1 MCGIFGIAST
11 KSTRNKLYQ
20 GLMKLEYR
28 GYDSSGISGTH
39 ISSKLSTI
47 KATGPIK
54 NLRTKLTSLTRI
66 TTGIAHTR
74 WATHG
79 EAILKNTHPHLS
91 ENISI
96 VHNGIIENYIELK
109 SLLKKKG
116 YLFKSDTDSEVISH
130 LIHMNYKKTK
140 NMESSIIS
148 TTKMLNG
155 SYAIGCI
162 NTNYAN
168 TIFAACKGSPLIIG
182 KGVNENFIAS
192 DITPILSDTKHYIPL
207 DDDEFAK
214 VTPSKIS
221 IFNANKKTISK
232 KVKTSKINTE
242 QASLTGHKHFMH
254 KEIYEQK
261 SILKEMISRYVGT
274 NKILPNI
281 FGPGTD
287 KILENI
293 DHIHFVACGT
303 SYHAS
308 LVAKDWIEEYTTI
321 TCTAEV
327 ASEYKYKKINVLPK
341 TLFVSISQS
350 GETADTIS
358 SLKKALKLK
367 YSNTLAICNVAE
379 STLTRLSKLV
389 FLMNAGP
396 EISVASTK
404 AFTSQLFTLL
414 LLTIVI
420 SRKFGNI
427 ESRMVKDIYKINEV
441 IDALYKLEADIKKIS
456 TKFKNKEHTIFLG
469 KGTSYPIA
477 LEAALKLK
485 EISYIHASA
494 YHSGELKHGP
504 LALVDKKMPVVCFL
518 PDNHL
523 ARLVLSNLAE
533 VEARKGQTFIFTN
546 KKIPKKNKKV
556 EIIKMPDCP
565 DLIAPILYIIPA
577 QLLSYH
583 VALKKKTDV
592 DKPRNLAKSVTVE

>member
-11 KSTRNKLYQ
+11 KSIKSKLYQ
-20 GLMKLEYR
+20 GLIKLEYR
-28 GYDSSGISGTH
+28 GYDSSGISGSDV
-39 ISSKLSTI
+39 SSKLTTI

-54 NLRTKLTSLTRI
+54 NLRTKLKTLTKI

-79 EAILKNTHPHLS
+79 EPILKNTHPHLS
-91 ENISI
+91 ENISV
-96 VHNGIIENYIELK
+96 VHNGIIENHIELK
-109 SLLKKKG
+109 SLLKKKN
-116 YLFKSDTDSEVISH
+116 YIFKSDTDSEAISH
-130 LIHMNYKKTK
+130 LIHMYYKKSK
-140 NMESSIIS
+140 NMETAIIS
-148 TTKMLNG
+148 TSKMLKG
-155 SYAIGCI
+155 SYAIACM
-162 NTNYAN
+162 NTNYPN
-168 TIFAACKGSPLIIG
+168 TIFAACNGSPLILG
-182 KGVNENFIAS
+182 KGKSENFIAS
-192 DITPILSDTKHYIPL
+192 DITPILADTKHFMAL
-207 DDDEFAK
+207 SDSEFAK
-214 VTPSKIS
+214 ITPTKIS
-221 IFNANKKTISK
+221 VFNSNNKKINKIVKISK
-232 KVKTSKINTE
+232 LNSE
-242 QASLTGHKHFMH
+242 QSSLSGHKHFMH

-261 SILKEMISRYVGT
+261 TILNEMTNHYIGT
-274 NKILPNI
+274 DKILPNI

-287 KILENI
+287 KMFENI

-358 SLKKALKLK
+358 SVKKALKLK

-379 STLTRLSKLV
+379 STITRLSKLV

-414 LLTIVI
+414 LLTVVI

-427 ESRMVKDIYKINEV
+427 ENNMVKNIRKISTILDSIYQ
-441 IDALYKLEADIKKIS
+441 LETDIKKIS
-456 TKFKNKEHTIFLG
+456 SKFKNKEHTLFLG

-523 ARLVLSNLAE
+523 AKLVLSNLAE
-533 VEARKGQTFIFTN
+533 VEARQGQTFIFTN
-546 KKIPKKNKKV
+546 KKIPKKNKKI
-556 EIIKMPDCP
+556 EIITMPDCP

>member
-261 SILKEMISRYVGT
+261 SILKEMTSRYVGT

-427 ESRMVKDIYKINEV
+427 ESRMVKDIGKINEI
-441 IDALYKLEADIKKIS
+441 IDSLYKLETDIKKIS

-533 VEARKGQTFIFTN
+533 VEARQGQTFIFTN
-546 KKIPKKNKKV
+546 KKIAKKNKKV
-556 EIIKMPDCP
+556 EIIRMPDCP

>member
-28 GYDSSGISGTH
+28 GYDSSGISGSD

-116 YLFKSDTDSEVISH
+116 YSFKSDTDSEVISH

-148 TTKMLNG
+148 TTKMLKG

-207 DDDEFAK
+207 DDNEFAK
-214 VTPSKIS
+214 ITPSKIS

-232 KVKTSKINTE
+232 KVKTSKMNSE
-242 QASLTGHKHFMH
+242 QSSLSGHKHFMH

-261 SILKEMISRYVGT
+261 PILKEMTSRYVGT

-427 ESRMVKDIYKINEV
+427 ESRMVKDIYKISEI
-441 IDALYKLEADIKKIS
+441 IDSLYKLETDIKKIS

-533 VEARKGQTFIFTN
+533 VEARQGQTFIFTN

-583 VALKKKTDV
+583 VALRKKTDV

>member
-11 KSTRNKLYQ
+11 KSIRNKLYQ
-20 GLMKLEYR
+20 GLLKLEYR
-28 GYDSSGISGTH
+28 GYDSSGISGSDA
-39 ISSKLSTI
+39 SSKLTTI

-79 EAILKNTHPHLS
+79 EPILKNTHPHLS
-91 ENISI
+91 DNISI
-96 VHNGIIENYIELK
+96 VHNGIIENHVELR
-109 SLLKKKG
+109 SLLKKKQ
-116 YLFKSDTDSEVISH
+116 YTFKSDTDSEVISH

-140 NMESSIIS
+140 NMETSIVLTS
-148 TTKMLNG
+148 KMLKG

-162 NTNYAN
+162 NTDYPN

-182 KGVNENFIAS
+182 KGINENFIAS
-192 DITPILSDTKHYIPL
+192 DITPILSDTKHYITL
-207 DDDEFAK
+207 DDDQFAK
-214 VTPSKIS
+214 ITPSKTL
-221 IFNANKKTISK
+221 IFNANKRTISK
-232 KVKTSKINTE
+232 RVKISKTNSK
-242 QASLTGHKHFMH
+242 QSSLLGHKHFMH

-261 SILKEMISRYVGT
+261 SILKEMKNRYIGT
-274 NKILPNI
+274 KKLLPNI

-414 LLTIVI
+414 LLTIVV
-420 SRKFGNI
+420 SRKFGSI
-427 ESRMVKDIYKINEV
+427 ESRMVRDISKINEI
-441 IDALYKLEADIKKIS
+441 IDSLYKLEADIKKIS

-523 ARLVLSNLAE
+523 AKLVLSNLAE
-533 VEARKGQTFIFTN
+533 VEARQGQTFIFTN
-546 KKIPKKNKKV
+546 KKIAKKNKKV

>member
-1 MCGIFGIAST
+1 MW
-11 KSTRNKLYQ
+11 N
-20 GLMKLEYR
+20 
-28 GYDSSGISGTH
+28 
-39 ISSKLSTI
+39 
-47 KATGPIK
+47 P
-54 NLRTKLTSLTRI
+54 
-66 TTGIAHTR
+66 
-74 WATHG
+74 
-79 EAILKNTHPHLS
+79 
-91 ENISI
+91 
-96 VHNGIIENYIELK
+96 IIENYIELK

-116 YLFKSDTDSEVISH
+116 YSFKSDTDSEVISH
-130 LIHMNYKKTK
+130 LINMNYKKTK
-140 NMESSIIS
+140 NMESSIIL
-148 TTKMLNG
+148 TTKMLKG

-162 NTNYAN
+162 NTNYPN
-168 TIFAACKGSPLIIG
+168 IIFAACKGSPLIIG

-192 DITPILSDTKHYIPL
+192 DIMPILSDTRHYITL
-207 DDDEFAK
+207 DDNEFAK
-214 VTPSKIS
+214 LTPSKIS
-221 IFNANKKTISK
+221 IFNANKKIISK
-232 KVKTSKINTE
+232 KAKTSKIDTE
-242 QASLTGHKHFMH
+242 QASLSGHKHFMH

-261 SILKEMISRYVGT
+261 AILKEMTNRYIGT

-427 ESRMVKDIYKINEV
+427 ESRMVKDIGKINEI
-441 IDALYKLEADIKKIS
+441 IDSLYKLETDIKKIS

-533 VEARKGQTFIFTN
+533 VEARQGQTFIFTN
-546 KKIPKKNKKV
+546 KKIAKKNRKV

-583 VALKKKTDV
+583 VALKKKTNV

>member
-11 KSTRNKLYQ
+11 KSIRNKLYQ
-20 GLMKLEYR
+20 GLIKLEYR
-28 GYDSSGISGTH
+28 GYDSSGISGSDV
-39 ISSKLSTI
+39 SSKLTTI

-54 NLRTKLTSLTRI
+54 NLRSKLTSLTRI

-116 YLFKSDTDSEVISH
+116 YSFKSDTDSEVISH
-130 LIHMNYKKTK
+130 LINMNYKKTK
-140 NMESSIIS
+140 NMESSIIL
-148 TTKMLNG
+148 TTKMLKG

-162 NTNYAN
+162 NTNYPN
-168 TIFAACKGSPLIIG
+168 IIFAACKGSPLIIG

-192 DITPILSDTKHYIPL
+192 DIMPILSDTRHYITL
-207 DDDEFAK
+207 DDNEFAK
-214 VTPSKIS
+214 LTPSKIS
-221 IFNANKKTISK
+221 IFNANKKIISK
-232 KVKTSKINTE
+232 KAKTSKINTE
-242 QASLTGHKHFMH
+242 QSSLSGHKHFMH
-254 KEIYEQK
+254 KEIFEQK
-261 SILKEMISRYVGT
+261 AILKEMTNRYIGT

-427 ESRMVKDIYKINEV
+427 ESRMVKDIGKINEI
-441 IDALYKLEADIKKIS
+441 IDSLYKLETDIKKIS

-533 VEARKGQTFIFTN
+533 VEARQGQTFIFTN
-546 KKIPKKNKKV
+546 KKIAKKNKKV
-556 EIIKMPDCP
+556 EIIRMPDCP

-583 VALKKKTDV
+583 VALKKKTNV

>member
-28 GYDSSGISGTH
+28 GYDSSGISGSD
-39 ISSKLSTI
+39 ISSKLTTI

-109 SLLKKKG
+109 SLLKKKR
-116 YLFKSDTDSEVISH
+116 YSFKSDTDSEVISH

-148 TTKMLNG
+148 TTKILKG
-155 SYAIGCI
+155 SYAIGCM
-162 NTNYAN
+162 NTNYPN

-207 DDDEFAK
+207 DDNEFAK
-214 VTPSKIS
+214 ITPSKVS
-221 IFNANKKTISK
+221 IFNANKTTISK
-232 KVKTSKINTE
+232 KVKTSKMNSE
-242 QASLTGHKHFMH
+242 QSSLSGHKHFMH

-261 SILKEMISRYVGT
+261 SILKEMTSRYVGT

-427 ESRMVKDIYKINEV
+427 ESRMVKDIYKISEI
-441 IDALYKLEADIKKIS
+441 IDSLYKLETDIKKIS

-533 VEARKGQTFIFTN
+533 VEARQGQTFIFTN

-583 VALKKKTDV
+583 VALRKKTDV

>member
-1 MCGIFGIAST
+1 MCGIFGIVSDKT
-11 KSTRNKLYQ
+11 IGIKLYQ
-20 GLMKLEYR
+20 GLKKLEYR
-28 GYDSSGISGTH
+28 GYDSSGIVGLTNS
-39 ISSKLSTI
+39 IKYKTI
-47 KATGPIK
+47 KAIGPIK
-54 NLRTKLTSLTRI
+54 NLKSKLKQISNV

-79 EAILKNTHPHLS
+79 EPLLKNTHPHLS
-91 ENISI
+91 DKIAI
-96 VHNGIIENYIELK
+96 VHNGIIENYETLK
-109 SLLKKKG
+109 IFLKNKK
-116 YLFKSDTDSEVISH
+116 YKFKSDTDSEIIAH
-130 LIHMNYKKTK
+130 LIDYHYKKSK
-140 NMESSIIS
+140 DMKSSLIAS
-148 TTKMLNG
+148 VKKLEGN
-155 SYAIGCI
+155 YAIGVI
-162 NTNYAN
+162 NNDLPDKLY
-168 TIFAACKGSPLIIG
+168 AACNGSPLIIAKG
-182 KGVNENFIAS
+182 KNQNFIAS
-192 DITPILSDTKHYIPL
+192 DISPILDDTQKYL
-207 DDDEFAK
+207 TLGDKEFAEL
-214 VTPSKIS
+214 TSNNIT
-221 IFNANKKTISK
+221 IFNSSNNIINKKITISK
-232 KVKTSKINTE
+232 IEKKHV
-242 QASLTGHKHFMH
+242 SLSGHKHFMH

-261 SILKEMISRYVGT
+261 SIIDEMIKRYIGKESV
-274 NKILPNI
+274 LPNI
-281 FGPGTD
+281 FGPNTD

-293 DHIHFVACGT
+293 KHIHFVACGT
-303 SYHAS
+303 SYHAT
-308 LVAKDWIEEYTTI
+308 LVARDWIEQFTTI

-327 ASEYKYKKINVLPK
+327 ASEYKYKKINVLPD

-367 YSNTLAICNVAE
+367 YTNTLAICNVAE
-379 STLTRLSKLV
+379 STITRLSNLV

-404 AFTSQLFTLL
+404 AFTSQLFSLL
-414 LLTIVI
+414 LLAVI
-420 SRKFGNI
+420 ASRGYGNFEKKMI
-427 ESRMVKDIYKINEV
+427 S
-441 IDALYKLEADIKKIS
+441 DIKKINKIIDDMYKLEPEIKKIS
-456 TKFKNKEHTIFLG
+456 SKFKNKEHTLFLG

-523 ARLVLSNLAE
+523 AKLVLSNLAE

-546 KKIPKKNKKV
+546 KKISKKNKQV

-565 DLIAPILYIIPA
+565 DLIVPILYIVPA

-583 VALKKKTDV
+583 VALKKKTNV

>member
-11 KSTRNKLYQ
+11 KSIRNKLYQ
-20 GLMKLEYR
+20 GLIKLEYR
-28 GYDSSGISGTH
+28 GYDSSGISGSDA
-39 ISSKLSTI
+39 SSKLTTI

-79 EAILKNTHPHLS
+79 EPILKNTHPHLS
-91 ENISI
+91 DNISI
-96 VHNGIIENYIELK
+96 VHNGIIENHVELR
-109 SLLKKKG
+109 SLLKKKQ
-116 YLFKSDTDSEVISH
+116 YTFRSDTDSEVISH
-130 LIHMNYKKTK
+130 LINMNYKKTK
-140 NMESSIIS
+140 NMETSIVLTS
-148 TTKMLNG
+148 KMLKG

-162 NTNYAN
+162 NTDYPN

-182 KGVNENFIAS
+182 KGINENFIAS
-192 DITPILSDTKHYIPL
+192 DITPILSDTKHYITL

-214 VTPSKIS
+214 ITPSKTL
-221 IFNANKKTISK
+221 IFNANKRTISK
-232 KVKTSKINTE
+232 RVKISKTNSK
-242 QASLTGHKHFMH
+242 QSSLSGHKHFMH

-261 SILKEMISRYVGT
+261 SILKEMKNRYIGS
-274 NKILPNI
+274 KKLLPNI

-414 LLTIVI
+414 LLTIVL
-420 SRKFGNI
+420 SRNFGSI
-427 ESRMVKDIYKINEV
+427 ESRMVRDISKINEI
-441 IDALYKLEADIKKIS
+441 IDSLYRLEADIKKIS

-523 ARLVLSNLAE
+523 AKLVLSNLAE
-533 VEARKGQTFIFTN
+533 VEARQGQTFIFTN
-546 KKIPKKNKKV
+546 KKIAKKNKKV

>member
-1 MCGIFGIAST
+1 
-11 KSTRNKLYQ
+11 
-20 GLMKLEYR
+20 
-28 GYDSSGISGTH
+28 
-39 ISSKLSTI
+39 
-47 KATGPIK
+47 
-54 NLRTKLTSLTRI
+54 
-66 TTGIAHTR
+66 
-74 WATHG
+74 
-79 EAILKNTHPHLS
+79 
-91 ENISI
+91 
-96 VHNGIIENYIELK
+96 VHNGIIENHIELK
-109 SLLKKKG
+109 SLLKKKN
-116 YLFKSDTDSEVISH
+116 YIFKSDTDSEAISH
-130 LIHMNYKKTK
+130 LIHMYYKKSK
-140 NMESSIIS
+140 NMETAIIS
-148 TTKMLNG
+148 TSKMLKG
-155 SYAIGCI
+155 SYAIACM
-162 NTNYAN
+162 NTNYPN
-168 TIFAACKGSPLIIG
+168 TIFAACNGSPLILG
-182 KGVNENFIAS
+182 KGKSENFIAS
-192 DITPILSDTKHYIPL
+192 DITPILADTRHFMALSDS
-207 DDDEFAK
+207 EFAK
-214 VTPSKIS
+214 ITPTKIS
-221 IFNANKKTISK
+221 VFNSNNKKINKIVKISK
-232 KVKTSKINTE
+232 LNSE
-242 QASLTGHKHFMH
+242 QSSLSGHKHFMH

-261 SILKEMISRYVGT
+261 TILNEMTNHYIGT
-274 NKILPNI
+274 DKILPNI

-287 KILENI
+287 KMFENI

-358 SLKKALKLK
+358 SVKKALKLK

-379 STLTRLSKLV
+379 STITRLSKLV

-414 LLTIVI
+414 LLTVVI

-427 ESRMVKDIYKINEV
+427 ENNMVKNIRKISTILDSIYQ
-441 IDALYKLEADIKKIS
+441 LETDIKKIS
-456 TKFKNKEHTIFLG
+456 SKFKNKEHTLFLG

-523 ARLVLSNLAE
+523 AKLVLSNLAE
-533 VEARKGQTFIFTN
+533 VEARQGQTFIFTN
-546 KKIPKKNKKV
+546 KKIPKKNKKI
-556 EIIKMPDCP
+556 EIITMPDCP

>member
-11 KSTRNKLYQ
+11 KSIRNKLYQ
-20 GLMKLEYR
+20 GLIKLEYR
-28 GYDSSGISGTH
+28 GYDSSGISGSDV
-39 ISSKLSTI
+39 SSKLTTI

-79 EAILKNTHPHLS
+79 EPILKNTHPHLS
-91 ENISI
+91 DNISI
-96 VHNGIIENYIELK
+96 VHNGIIENHVELR
-109 SLLKKKG
+109 SLLKKKQ
-116 YLFKSDTDSEVISH
+116 YTFRSDTDSEVISH
-130 LIHMNYKKTK
+130 LINMNYKKTK
-140 NMESSIIS
+140 NMETSIVLTS
-148 TTKMLNG
+148 KMLKG

-162 NTNYAN
+162 NTDYPN

-182 KGVNENFIAS
+182 KGINENFIAS
-192 DITPILSDTKHYIPL
+192 DITPILSDTKHYITL

-214 VTPSKIS
+214 ITPSKTL
-221 IFNANKKTISK
+221 IFNANKRTISK
-232 KVKTSKINTE
+232 RVKISKTNSK
-242 QASLTGHKHFMH
+242 QSSLSGHKHFMH

-261 SILKEMISRYVGT
+261 SILKEMKNRYIGS
-274 NKILPNI
+274 KKLLPNI

-293 DHIHFVACGT
+293 DHIHFAACGT

-414 LLTIVI
+414 LLTIVL
-420 SRKFGNI
+420 SRNFGSI
-427 ESRMVKDIYKINEV
+427 ESRMVRDISKINEI
-441 IDALYKLEADIKKIS
+441 IDSLYRLEADIKKIS

-523 ARLVLSNLAE
+523 AKLVLSNLAE
-533 VEARKGQTFIFTN
+533 VEARQGQTFIFTN
-546 KKIPKKNKKV
+546 KKIAKKNKKV

>member
-11 KSTRNKLYQ
+11 KSIKNKLYQ
-20 GLMKLEYR
+20 GLIKLEYR
-28 GYDSSGISGTH
+28 GYDSSGISGSDV
-39 ISSKLSTI
+39 SSKLTSI

-54 NLRTKLTSLTRI
+54 NLRTKLPVLTKI

-79 EAILKNTHPHLS
+79 EPILKNTHPHLS
-91 ENISI
+91 ENISV
-96 VHNGIIENYIELK
+96 VHNGIIENHIELR
-109 SLLKKKG
+109 SLLKKKN
-116 YLFKSDTDSEVISH
+116 YTFKSDTDSEAISH
-130 LIHMNYKKTK
+130 LIHMYYKKSK
-140 NMESSIIS
+140 NMETAVVSAS
-148 TTKMLNG
+148 KMLKG
-155 SYAIGCI
+155 SYAIACM
-162 NTNYAN
+162 NTNYPN
-168 TIFAACKGSPLIIG
+168 TIFAACNGSPLIIG
-182 KGVNENFIAS
+182 KGKGENFIAS
-192 DITPILSDTKHYIPL
+192 DITPILADTKDFITL
-207 DDDEFAK
+207 NDSEFAK
-214 VTPSKIS
+214 ITPTEIL
-221 IFNANKKTISK
+221 IFNSNKKKIN
-232 KVKTSKINTE
+232 KVIKTSKFNSE
-242 QASLTGHKHFMH
+242 QSSLSGYKHFMH

-261 SILKEMISRYVGT
+261 SILKEMTDRYVGT

-287 KILENI
+287 KMLENI

-327 ASEYKYKKINVLPK
+327 ASEYKYKNINVLPK

-358 SLKKALKLK
+358 SVKKALKLK

-379 STLTRLSKLV
+379 STITRLSKLV

-414 LLTIVI
+414 LLTVVV

-427 ESRMVKDIYKINEV
+427 ENNMVKDLRKINSV
-441 IDALYKLEADIKKIS
+441 IDSIYQLETDIKKIAS
-456 TKFKNKEHTIFLG
+456 KFKNKEHTLFLG
-469 KGTSYPIA
+469 KGSSYPVA

-523 ARLVLSNLAE
+523 AKLVLSNLAE
-533 VEARKGQTFIFTN
+533 VEARQGQTFIFTN
-546 KKIPKKNKKV
+546 KKIPKKNNKV

-565 DLIAPILYIIPA
+565 DLIVPILYIIPA
-577 QLLSYH
+577 QFLSYH

>member
-11 KSTRNKLYQ
+11 KGIRNKLYQ
-20 GLMKLEYR
+20 GLIKLEYR
-28 GYDSSGISGTH
+28 GYDSSGISGSCA
-39 ISSKLSTI
+39 SSKLTTI
-47 KATGPIK
+47 KAVGPIK
-54 NLRTKLTSLTRI
+54 NLRTKLKTLTKI

-79 EAILKNTHPHLS
+79 EPILKNTHPHLS
-91 ENISI
+91 ENISV
-96 VHNGIIENYIELK
+96 VHNGIIENHIELR
-109 SLLKKKG
+109 SLLKKKN
-116 YLFKSDTDSEVISH
+116 YTFKSDTDSEAISH
-130 LIHMNYKKTK
+130 LIHMNFKKSK
-140 NMESSIIS
+140 NMETAVIS
-148 TTKMLNG
+148 TSKMLKG
-155 SYAIGCI
+155 SYAIGCM
-162 NTNYAN
+162 NTNYPN
-168 TIFAACKGSPLIIG
+168 TIFAACNGSPLIIG
-182 KGVNENFIAS
+182 KGKGENFIAS
-192 DITPILSDTKHYIPL
+192 DITPILADTKDFITL
-207 DDDEFAK
+207 NDSEFAK
-214 VTPSKIS
+214 ITPTEIL
-221 IFNANKKTISK
+221 IFNSNKKKIN
-232 KVKTSKINTE
+232 KVTRTSKFNSE
-242 QASLTGHKHFMH
+242 QSSLSGHKHFMH

-261 SILKEMISRYVGT
+261 SILKEMTDHYVGT

-287 KILENI
+287 KMLENI

-358 SLKKALKLK
+358 SVKKALKLK

-379 STLTRLSKLV
+379 STITRLSKLV

-414 LLTIVI
+414 LLTVVV
-420 SRKFGNI
+420 SRKFGSI
-427 ESRMVKDIYKINEV
+427 EKQMVKDLRKINSV
-441 IDALYKLEADIKKIS
+441 IDSIYQLETDIKKIAS
-456 TKFKNKEHTIFLG
+456 KFKNKEHTLFLG
-469 KGTSYPIA
+469 KGSSYPIA

-523 ARLVLSNLAE
+523 AKLVLSNLAE
-533 VEARKGQTFIFTN
+533 VEARQGQTFIFTN
-546 KKIPKKNKKV
+546 KKIPKKNNKV

>member
-261 SILKEMISRYVGT
+261 SILKEMTSRYVGT

-427 ESRMVKDIYKINEV
+427 ESRMVKDIGKINEI
-441 IDALYKLEADIKKIS
+441 IDSLYKLETDIKKIS

-533 VEARKGQTFIFTN
+533 VEARQGQTFIFTN
-546 KKIPKKNKKV
+546 KKIAKKNKKV

>member
-11 KSTRNKLYQ
+11 KSIRNKLYQ
-20 GLMKLEYR
+20 GLIKLEYR
-28 GYDSSGISGTH
+28 GYDSSGISGSDV
-39 ISSKLSTI
+39 SSKLTTI

-54 NLRTKLTSLTRI
+54 NLRSKLTSLTRI

-116 YLFKSDTDSEVISH
+116 YSFKSDTDSEVISH
-130 LIHMNYKKTK
+130 LINMNYKKTK
-140 NMESSIIS
+140 NMESSIIL
-148 TTKMLNG
+148 TTKMLKG

-162 NTNYAN
+162 NTNYPN
-168 TIFAACKGSPLIIG
+168 IIFAACKGSPLIIG

-192 DITPILSDTKHYIPL
+192 DIMPILSDTRHYITL
-207 DDDEFAK
+207 DDNEFAK
-214 VTPSKIS
+214 LTPSKIS
-221 IFNANKKTISK
+221 IFNANKKIISK
-232 KVKTSKINTE
+232 KAKTSKIDTE
-242 QASLTGHKHFMH
+242 QASLSGHKHFMH

-261 SILKEMISRYVGT
+261 AILKEMTNRYIGT

-427 ESRMVKDIYKINEV
+427 ESRMVKDIGKINEI
-441 IDALYKLEADIKKIS
+441 IDSLYKLETDIKKIS

-533 VEARKGQTFIFTN
+533 VEARQGQTFIFTN
-546 KKIPKKNKKV
+546 KKIAKKNRKV

-583 VALKKKTDV
+583 VALKKKTNV

>member
-11 KSTRNKLYQ
+11 KSIRNKLYK
-20 GLMKLEYR
+20 GLIKLEYR
-28 GYDSSGISGTH
+28 GYDSSGISGSDV
-39 ISSKLSTI
+39 SSKLTTI

-79 EAILKNTHPHLS
+79 EPILKNTHPHLS
-91 ENISI
+91 DNISI
-96 VHNGIIENYIELK
+96 VHNGIIENHVELR
-109 SLLKKKG
+109 SLLKKKQ
-116 YLFKSDTDSEVISH
+116 YTFRSDTDSEVISH
-130 LIHMNYKKTK
+130 LINMNYKKTK
-140 NMESSIIS
+140 NMETSIVLTS
-148 TTKMLNG
+148 KMLKG

-162 NTNYAN
+162 NTDYPN

-182 KGVNENFIAS
+182 KGINENFIAS
-192 DITPILSDTKHYIPL
+192 DITPILSDTKHYITL

-214 VTPSKIS
+214 ITPSKTL
-221 IFNANKKTISK
+221 IFNANKRTISK
-232 KVKTSKINTE
+232 RVKISKTNSK
-242 QASLTGHKHFMH
+242 QSSLSGHKHFMH

-261 SILKEMISRYVGT
+261 SILKEMKNRYIGT
-274 NKILPNI
+274 KKLLPNI

-414 LLTIVI
+414 LLTIVL
-420 SRKFGNI
+420 SRNFGSI
-427 ESRMVKDIYKINEV
+427 ESRMVRDISKINEI
-441 IDALYKLEADIKKIS
+441 IDSLYRLEADIKKIS

-523 ARLVLSNLAE
+523 AKLVLSNLAE
-533 VEARKGQTFIFTN
+533 VEARQGQTFIFTN
-546 KKIPKKNKKV
+546 KKIAKKNKKV

>member
-1 MCGIFGIAST
+1 
-11 KSTRNKLYQ
+11 
-20 GLMKLEYR
+20 
-28 GYDSSGISGTH
+28 
-39 ISSKLSTI
+39 
-47 KATGPIK
+47 
-54 NLRTKLTSLTRI
+54 
-66 TTGIAHTR
+66 
-74 WATHG
+74 
-79 EAILKNTHPHLS
+79 
-91 ENISI
+91 
-96 VHNGIIENYIELK
+96 
-109 SLLKKKG
+109 
-116 YLFKSDTDSEVISH
+116 
-130 LIHMNYKKTK
+130 MNYKKTK

-148 TTKMLNG
+148 ATTILKG
-155 SYAIGCI
+155 SYAIGCM
-162 NTNYAN
+162 NTNYPN

-192 DITPILSDTKHYIPL
+192 DITPILSDTKNYIPL
-207 DDDEFAK
+207 DDNEFAK
-214 VTPSKIS
+214 ITPSKVS
-221 IFNANKKTISK
+221 IFNANKKIIIK
-232 KVKTSKINTE
+232 KVKTSKMNSE
-242 QASLTGHKHFMH
+242 QSSLSGHKHFMH

-261 SILKEMISRYVGT
+261 SILKEMRSRYVGT

-287 KILENI
+287 KIFENI

-427 ESRMVKDIYKINEV
+427 ESRMVKDIYKISEI
-441 IDALYKLEADIKKIS
+441 IDSLYKLETDIKKIS

-533 VEARKGQTFIFTN
+533 VEARQGQTFIFTN

-583 VALKKKTDV
+583 VALRKKTDV

>member
-11 KSTRNKLYQ
+11 KSIRNKLYK
-20 GLMKLEYR
+20 GLIKLEYR
-28 GYDSSGISGTH
+28 GYDSSGISGSDV
-39 ISSKLSTI
+39 SSKLTTI

-79 EAILKNTHPHLS
+79 EPILKNTHPHLS
-91 ENISI
+91 DNISI
-96 VHNGIIENYIELK
+96 VHNGIIENHVELR
-109 SLLKKKG
+109 SLLKKKQ
-116 YLFKSDTDSEVISH
+116 YTFRSDTDSEVISH
-130 LIHMNYKKTK
+130 LINMNYKKTK
-140 NMESSIIS
+140 NMETSIVLTS
-148 TTKMLNG
+148 KMLKG

-162 NTNYAN
+162 NTDYPN

-182 KGVNENFIAS
+182 KGINENFIAS
-192 DITPILSDTKHYIPL
+192 DITPILSDTKHYITL

-214 VTPSKIS
+214 ITPSKTL
-221 IFNANKKTISK
+221 IFNANKRTISK
-232 KVKTSKINTE
+232 RVKISKTNSK
-242 QASLTGHKHFMH
+242 QSSLSGHKHFMH

-261 SILKEMISRYVGT
+261 SILKEMKNRYIGS
-274 NKILPNI
+274 KKLLPNI

-414 LLTIVI
+414 LLTIVL
-420 SRKFGNI
+420 SRNFGSI
-427 ESRMVKDIYKINEV
+427 ESRMVRDISKINEI
-441 IDALYKLEADIKKIS
+441 IDSLYRLEADIKKIS

-523 ARLVLSNLAE
+523 AKLVLSNLAE
-533 VEARKGQTFIFTN
+533 VEARQGQTFIFTN
-546 KKIPKKNKKV
+546 KKIAKKNKKV